1 MSPAG
6 KKREYPGLDLAT
18 PNISS
23 RSVFFFHVVP
33 MSWPFGVFCGS
44 LLSSFCERLQE
55 HKGNYCVAQILVVV
69 RSRKEKEYIEPAIH
83 LDSQLELKYAE
94 PIPKGPPR
102 RRISV
107 FQGRPKIKRRCGK
120 R

>member
-18 PNISS
+18 PNFSS
-23 RSVFFFHVVP
+23 RSVFFHVLP
-33 MSWPFGVFCGS
+33 MSWLFGVFCGS
-44 LLSSFCERLQE
+44 FLFSFCERLEE

-69 RSRKEKEYIEPAIH
+69 RSRILKEYIEPAIH

-94 PIPKGPPR
+94 PIPKGPHR
-102 RRISV
+102 TRISV
-107 FQGRPKIKRRCGK
+107 FEGRPENQAKMWKK
-120 R
+120 